1 MVGAAGAAGLRPMAS
16 SLFTV
21 FIRQKRISA
30 WIRKLTTDAA
40 KLEPKAAA
48 SCRVYRA
55 APVSRLMMGLMK
67 LSVREVT
74 MPEKALPIMTPT
86 AMSITLPRRA
96 NALNSWM
103 NLRI

>member
-1 MVGAAGAAGLRPMAS
+1 
-16 SLFTV
+16 
-21 FIRQKRISA
+21 
-30 WIRKLTTDAA
+30 
-40 KLEPKAAA
+40 
-48 SCRVYRA
+48 
-55 APVSRLMMGLMK
+55 
-67 LSVREVT
+67 